1 MDNAAATVWSKQLG
15 DTVTSGN
22 AYSVGYSLAETA
34 DGSALYAGK
43 CRVEHMT

>member
-1 MDNAAATVWSKQLG
+1 MLIRKVDNAAATVWSTQLG

-22 AYSVGYSLAETA
+22 AYSVGYSLAEAA

-43 CRVEHMT
+43 